1 MSDEVSPTERLMN
14 TLISK
19 MESMDSDLQS
29 LKHENALLRKAIRDP
44 TSLLRKAGYVSSM
57 TPLSEDVEVDAFRA
71 ADDAIIKGHS
81 DFSNTEIHQMSW
93 EEIHEMAEQAKS
105 TEVTA

>member
-71 ADDAIIKGHS
+71 ADDTIIKGHR
-81 DFSNTEIHQMSW
+81 DR
-93 EEIHEMAEQAKS
+93 KS
-105 TEVTA
+105 VV